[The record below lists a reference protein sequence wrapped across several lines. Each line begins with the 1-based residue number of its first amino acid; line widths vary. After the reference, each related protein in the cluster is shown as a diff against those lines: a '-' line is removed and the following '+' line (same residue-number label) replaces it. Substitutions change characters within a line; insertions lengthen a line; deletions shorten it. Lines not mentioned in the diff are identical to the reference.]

1 MALML
6 MPRIPNPLII
16 SKNKM
21 IEVKSTKA
29 KLKLPESERLLIMS
43 QNERP
48 YWERRIAVAGMDE
61 VGRGPLAG
69 PVVAACV
76 MMPPYCLIEGVNDS
90 KKLSKKKLELLHG
103 IIIDKALAY
112 GVGFVDEKTI
122 DEINILQATKLA
134 FKHAFES
141 MLEKGVFC
149 GTVFVDAVKE
159 LDISADQHPIIH
171 GDAVCYSIAAAS
183 IVAKVER
190 DRFMVK
196 MAEKYP
202 QYGFEKNV
210 GYGTKQH
217 IEALKQYGSCEIHR
231 RSFIKNFV
239 D

>member
-1 MALML
+1 
-6 MPRIPNPLII
+6 
-16 SKNKM
+16 M

-29 KLKLPESERLLIMS
+29 KLKLPEPERLLLMS

-48 YWERRIAVAGMDE
+48 FWEKGIAVAGMDE

-76 MMPPYCLIEGVNDS
+76 MMPPNCLIECVNDS

-103 IIIDKALAY
+103 IITEKALSY
-112 GVGFVDEKTI
+112 GVAFVDERTI
-122 DEINILQATKLA
+122 DEINILQATKRA
-134 FKHAFES
+134 FKLAYEA
-141 MLEKGVFC
+141 MLEKVSC
-149 GTVFVDAVKE
+149 STVFVDAVKD
-159 LDISADQHPIIH
+159 LDISAEQHPIIH

-217 IEALKQYGSCEIHR
+217 IGALKQYGPCEIHR

-239 D
+239 HE